1 MAIPQQLVDQAMA
14 GSAQAQLE
22 VGRHYAAGKLV
33 PYDLE
38 AAFRWFELATKRE
51 LPEAMLEVA
60 LAREYGLGV
69 DRDYDLAFSAYMRA
83 ARLFPGPLPFFIRGM
98 TLTQNLCL
106 DQHRGQLALAE
117 AGYAHSQWA
126 FVYGPKRQGHQ
137 WRELKDAEKW
147 IRRSAGLGYPPAFG
161 SMAAMVSGGRGKPED
176 GQPLEWYLKDY
187 EHEKPTARSI
197 VTLYEPTEPGSRFP
211 GPTVR
216 GVVPDQAK
224 ADEWMQVWHGHVRQR
239 RMMGAAGGADYDAKA
254 LAELYLYGRD
264 GVSRDYAEAMRWLL
278 RAGEMGCAWSL
289 GQVAKMYFQG
299 LGVPKDL
306 ALGLRCLDRMY
317 ARAHHNGTGIL
328 DQELVFH
335 WAMHSV
341 IVGYLDDLGDDA
353 LFEWLQARTRAF
365 SAECGALRSD
375 YHREDGSVDEPAT
388 IAMHVCK
395 AFNPHARVKGELAE
409 AARKTVDFR
418 VGRIARL
425 LERQKGRQE
434 ELAKSGDIV
443 AQFYYSRTLPR
454 YKGRAG
460 HAQKWLLQ
468 SAEQGFPPAQYEAG
482 KAFATGEGAPVSA
495 AEAHKWYLAA
505 AKQGHTWAQD
515 DLIRI
520 LAGTSLLGDGV
531 KVPKRIPADS
541 EIFEGYAWSI
551 VTGKRATESALWLK
565 YSPEQVLAAYRRA
578 DEIRRE
584 IAGNI
589 AKEPSV

>member
-1 MAIPQQLVDQAMA
+1 MA

-22 VGRHYAAGKLV
+22 LGRHYAEGKLV

-38 AAFRWFELATKRE
+38 EAFRWFELATKRE

-83 ARLFPGPLPFFIRGM
+83 ARLFKGPLPFFIRGM

-137 WRELKDAEKW
+137 WRELKVAEKW
-147 IRRSAGLGYPPAFG
+147 IRRAAGLGYPPAFF
-161 SMAAMVSGGRGKPED
+161 SMAALVSGGRGKPED

-187 EHEKPTARSI
+187 EHHKQTARSI

-216 GVVPDQAK
+216 GVIPDQAK
-224 ADEWMQVWHGHVRQR
+224 ADEWMQIWHGHVRQR

-254 LAELYLYGRD
+254 LAELYLHGRD

-278 RAGEMGCAWSL
+278 RGGELGCAWSL
-289 GQVAKMYFQG
+289 GQVAEMYFQG
-299 LGVPKDL
+299 LGVPKDI

-317 ARAHHNGTGIL
+317 ARAHHDGTGIL

-335 WAMHSV
+335 WAMRSV
-341 IVGYLDDLGDDA
+341 IIGYLDDLGDEA
-353 LFEWLQARTRAF
+353 LFEWLQARTMAY
-365 SAECGALRSD
+365 STECGALRSD

-395 AFNPHARVKGELAE
+395 AFNQHARVKGELGE

-425 LERQKGRQE
+425 LERQKERQG
-434 ELAKSGDIV
+434 ELARSGDPA

-454 YKGRAG
+454 YRGRAG
-460 HAQKWLLQ
+460 HAQKWLLR

-495 AEAHKWYLAA
+495 AEAQKWYLAA

-551 VTGKRATESALWLK
+551 VTGKRAGESARWLK

-578 DEIRRE
+578 DEIRGE
-584 IAGNI
+584 IAGN
-589 AKEPSV
+589 ATKAPAWLTGCR

>member
-1 MAIPQQLVDQAMA
+1 MA

-22 VGRHYAAGKLV
+22 LGRHYAEGKLV

-38 AAFRWFELATKRE
+38 EAFRWFELATKRE

-83 ARLFPGPLPFFIRGM
+83 ARLFKGPLPFFIRGM

-147 IRRSAGLGYPPAFG
+147 IRRAASLGYPPAFF
-161 SMAAMVSGGRGKPED
+161 SMAALVSGGRGKPED

-187 EHEKPTARSI
+187 EHHKQTARSI

-216 GVVPDQAK
+216 GVIPDQAK
-224 ADEWMQVWHGHVRQR
+224 ADEWMQIWHGHVRQR

-254 LAELYLYGRD
+254 LAELYLHGRD

-278 RAGEMGCAWSL
+278 RGGELGCAWSL
-289 GQVAKMYFQG
+289 GQVAEMYFQG
-299 LGVPKDL
+299 LGVPKDI

-335 WAMHSV
+335 WAMRSV
-341 IVGYLDDLGDDA
+341 IIGYLDDLGDEA
-353 LFEWLQARTRAF
+353 LFEWLQARTMAY
-365 SAECGALRSD
+365 STECGALRSD

-388 IAMHVCK
+388 IAMYVCK
-395 AFNPHARVKGELAE
+395 AFNQHARVKGELGE

-425 LERQKGRQE
+425 LERQKERQG
-434 ELAKSGDIV
+434 ELARSGDPA

-454 YKGRAG
+454 YRGRAG
-460 HAQKWLLQ
+460 HAQKWLLR

-495 AEAHKWYLAA
+495 AEAQKWYLAA

-551 VTGKRATESALWLK
+551 VTGKRAGESARWLK

-578 DEIRRE
+578 DEIRGE
-584 IAGNI
+584 IAGN
-589 AKEPSV
+589 ATKAPAWLTGCR